1 MNYEYEYTRLLNFLL
16 YRNPGILY
24 EYVRSKDRPIQDPT
38 PKPLV
43 RCVRLMRAFL
53 NVF

>member
-1 MNYEYEYTRLLNFLL
+1 MNYEYEYTRLLTFLL
-16 YRNPGILY
+16 YRNPDILY
-24 EYVRSKDRPIQDPT
+24 EYIRKNRPIQDPK